1 MSPLDEN
8 APEQERPAVTGES
21 DLLSAEQEL
30 LAKARETS
38 QRITKRV
45 RRALEE
51 GDDPCPARAPKENP
65 PSE

>member
-1 MSPLDEN
+1 MSPVDEN
-8 APEQERPAVTGES
+8 APEQDRPAVTGEP

-51 GDDPCPARAPKENP
+51 GR
-65 PSE
+65 